1 MPQDTPSLIYEGN
14 YEIIKG
20 PRGLPPILSGVW
32 SGEIRIKAVQ
42 VQALARM
49 EFIHKGSGR
58 PASPWAAVVIVD
70 VNRKE
75 TYKEI
80 GGLESEPT
88 IKGD

>member
-1 MPQDTPSLIYEGN
+1 MSAVRSGA
-14 YEIIKG
+14 IK
-20 PRGLPPILSGVW
+20 V
-32 SGEIRIKAVQ
+32 KAVQ

-58 PASPWAAVVIVD
+58 PASAWAGVLIVD
-70 VNRKE
+70 VNPNE
-75 TYKEI
+75 AYKEI

>member
-1 MPQDTPSLIYEGN
+1 M
-14 YEIIKG
+14 
-20 PRGLPPILSGVW
+20 W
-32 SGEIRIKAVQ
+32 SGAIKVKAVQ
-42 VQALARM
+42 VQAPARM

-58 PASPWAAVVIVD
+58 LASAWAGVVIVD
-70 VNRKE
+70 VNPNK